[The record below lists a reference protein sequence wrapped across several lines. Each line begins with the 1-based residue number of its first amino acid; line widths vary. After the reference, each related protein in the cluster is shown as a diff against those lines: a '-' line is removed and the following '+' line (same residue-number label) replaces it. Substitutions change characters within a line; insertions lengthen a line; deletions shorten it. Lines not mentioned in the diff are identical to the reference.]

1 MGIRFTFRQ
10 PKINEVI
17 KSLVTSHMKTSNM
30 ADSMFKRE
38 IIKRVQ
44 ELEERE
50 DKPDIANQ
58 LRKPEPVLVDR

>member
-1 MGIRFTFRQ
+1 
-10 PKINEVI
+10 
-17 KSLVTSHMKTSNM
+17 MKTSNM